1 MMDSKCTLR
10 NAKVCAFLH
19 KCVYSDNFD
28 QPICTT
34 QNPNEYMYLC
44 TSFKFYLDFQRR
56 HDFFSKSVADLV
68 HAIASF
74 RIGVPS
80 MLFLLKLGQKSF
92 GKKLYTFLLITSF
105 DFSLLLLLLDLFLQ
119 WNEMNWESSWQRKY
133 CRQVNL
139 LFK

>member
-1 MMDSKCTLR
+1 
-10 NAKVCAFLH
+10 
-19 KCVYSDNFD
+19 
-28 QPICTT
+28 
-34 QNPNEYMYLC
+34 
-44 TSFKFYLDFQRR
+44 
-56 HDFFSKSVADLV
+56 
-68 HAIASF
+68 
-74 RIGVPS
+74 

-139 LFK
+139 LF